1 MRLTPSKNELGPKTR
16 GRNVVTVTVVA
27 VGLPEDVYVLSL
39 LNRNVP
45 FKLIATVPKK
55 MEKQQT

>member
-1 MRLTPSKNELGPKTR
+1 M
-16 GRNVVTVTVVA
+16 VTVTVVA

-39 LNRNVP
+39 LNRNLP

-55 MEKQQT
+55 MEKQQTWN